1 MKIRIALATLCF
13 LMVGLQ
19 DMNAQR
25 GMKYHIDVDQIQKD
39 VDLSDRQMEDIKRL
53 KADIMSKMEEMKSS
67 EDFDR
72 DQMRAYKEQWKLE
85 MDAILTVPQ
94 QEKLAAI
101 KDERMTEMRAQKEV
115 YMKEKMEKRKEVA
128 AYKDKYV
135 KPVMQEKRIEL
146 DKKISKDD
154 KVKVDILRNIA
165 KEERAE
171 MEERF
176 MKGDHPNGHPG
187 KERHGKEHHTR
198 GHHGKGPHGKGH
210 HGKGHHIK
218 KWAEEN
224 PETYQMAQDLVAKY
238 SDDIT
243 EIQESMVQDREL
255 WDSEM
260 RAIMSSGETKKC
272 DPKNCDPSNCDPKD
286 CDPKNCDP
294 SDCAP
299 GKDSAKRKGR
309 KHHGKKGRHLSQEEK
324 SFAKQLHFLLMDVP
338 ETNERSFTATDFPE
352 LSAHPN
358 PASTNQTLSLKLT
371 ENQKVSVTI
380 IDASGKE
387 LMEVHKGRMDEG
399 EHTLDV
405 DLSSLPNNVYFYR
418 VTTKS
423 GSKLIQFIVARA

>member
-1 MKIRIALATLCF
+1 MKIKITVLAICF

-25 GMKYHIDVDQIQKD
+25 GMKYHIDVEQIQKD

-53 KADIMSKMEEMKSS
+53 KTDIMSKMEEMKSS

-72 DQMRAYKEQWKLE
+72 EQMRAYKEQWKLE
-85 MDAILTVPQ
+85 MNSILTAPQ

-101 KDERMTEMRAQKEV
+101 REERMVEMRAQKEIV
-115 YMKEKMEKRKEVA
+115 MKERREKKKEVR
-128 AYKDKYV
+128 AYKEKYV
-135 KPVMQEKRIEL
+135 KPVMEEKRMEL
-146 DKKISKDD
+146 EKKISKDD

-165 KEERAE
+165 KEEKPDKE
-171 MEERF
+171 GRF
-176 MKGDHPNGHPG
+176 MRGQHPEDG
-187 KERHGKEHHTR
+187 KSHHDTRHHLR
-198 GHHGKGPHGKGH
+198 
-210 HGKGHHIK
+210 
-218 KWAEEN
+218 KWADKN
-224 PETYQMAQDLVAKY
+224 PETHQMAQELVAKY

-243 EIQESMVQDREL
+243 EIQESLVQDREL
-255 WDSEM
+255 WDTEM
-260 RAIMSSGETKKC
+260 EAIMSSGEAKKC
-272 DPKNCDPSNCDPKD
+272 DPKNCDPKDCDPKD
-286 CDPKNCDP
+286 CDPSKACDP

-299 GKDSAKRKGR
+299 GKSSANRKGR
-309 KHHGKKGRHLSQEEK
+309 KHHGKKGHRLSDEEIT
-324 SFAKQLHFLLMDVP
+324 FAKQLHFLLI
-338 ETNERSFTATDFPE
+338 ETDEVEEISLTATTFPE

-371 ENQKVSVTI
+371 ENQKVGVTI

-387 LMEVHKGRMDEG
+387 VMEVHKGRMDEG

-405 DLSSLPNNVYFYR
+405 DLSSLPNNIYFYR